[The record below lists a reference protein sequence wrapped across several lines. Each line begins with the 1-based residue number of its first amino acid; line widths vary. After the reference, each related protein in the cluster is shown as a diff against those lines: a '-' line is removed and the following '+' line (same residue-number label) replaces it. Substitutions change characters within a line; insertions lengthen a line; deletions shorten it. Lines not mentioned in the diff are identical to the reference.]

1 MMFRRMVII
10 KTPKRIIRMKM
21 MMSTFRKVM
30 IITMIMTIKIE
41 VEAEAIAEIMKEI
54 REEGKTV
61 NRERA
66 TIRMMCTM
74 IKGEKIRNFKG
85 MGKYLNGTT
94 LINKM
99 ILAVEKMN

>member
-1 MMFRRMVII
+1 
-10 KTPKRIIRMKM
+10 
-21 MMSTFRKVM
+21 
-30 IITMIMTIKIE
+30 
-41 VEAEAIAEIMKEI
+41 
-54 REEGKTV
+54 
-61 NRERA
+61 
-66 TIRMMCTM
+66 MMCTM